1 MHPQVLW
8 DIPVLRRKVSVQ
20 AVFRLLIILEIQV
33 VFSQKIRYN
42 KDVLV
47 ADTWRGAFS
56 VQKWRMYVAKETD
69 VIKVVCESFVSGM
82 YVVIL

>member
-1 MHPQVLW
+1 MAEG
-8 DIPVLRRKVSVQ
+8 RRNGTGTHRGGHFPTVVI
-20 AVFRLLIILEIQV
+20 IILEIQV